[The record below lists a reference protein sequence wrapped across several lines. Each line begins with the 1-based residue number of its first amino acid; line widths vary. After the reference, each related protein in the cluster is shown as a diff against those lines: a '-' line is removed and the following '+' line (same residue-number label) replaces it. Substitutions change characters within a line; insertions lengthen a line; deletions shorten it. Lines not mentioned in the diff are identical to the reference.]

1 MTALA
6 RLWRHHRAAL
16 LLFAAAAALTLFF
29 AARFLVFGLYWADPA
44 HRDGAPEGWMTPGY
58 LARSWDL
65 PREALRDLLA
75 LPEAEGKPPT
85 LAEIAR
91 DRGEPLDAFLAGLH
105 ADLDRLR
112 AEQASGQP

>member
-6 RLWRHHRAAL
+6 RLWREHRAAL
-16 LLFAAAAALTLFF
+16 LLFAGAAVLTLFF
-29 AARFLVFGLYWADPA
+29 AVRFVAFGLYWADPA
-44 HRDGAPEGWMTPGY
+44 HRDRAPEGWMTPGY

-65 PREALRDLLA
+65 PRDALRDLLA

-91 DRGEPLDAFLAGLH
+91 DRGEPLDAFLATLR
-105 ADLDRLR
+105 ADLDRLK
-112 AEQASGQP
+112 AAAP